1 MYPPFKNALTSLGF
15 TPATKHAYAIAWGS
29 KMTDLFVPQKKL
41 NPNKNCKGMEVQ
53 LQRPGLFQPAVITPL
68 VVIQLV
74 LTPTVMAGDGAAAH
88 QRVVES

>member
-1 MYPPFKNALTSLGF
+1 MYPPFKNAPTSLGF
-15 TPATKHAYAIAWGS
+15 TPATKQAYAIAWGS
-29 KMTDLFVPQKKL
+29 KMTDLFVAQKKL

-53 LQRPGLFQPAVITPL
+53 LQRPDLFQPAAITPL

-74 LTPTVMAGDGAAAH
+74 LIPTVMAGAAAH